1 MTHNALYERRFPP
14 LRSRDRQPN
23 HRNVADASKFFVA
36 PAVQSNMLGQS
47 NPILPTRLGRVTRW
61 AGYLAGL
68 LILLA
73 CAGALYQFLGGM
85 LDKHFNPPPGQFV
98 EVDGL
103 RMHLVCTGQGSPT
116 VVLDPGLSNSW
127 LHWYKVQ
134 PEVAKFARVCSYDRA
149 GLGWSDPRPGPR
161 TSKVIAEELHSLLRN
176 AGIAPPF
183 VLVGHSIGGLNMQMY
198 ASLYRSEVSGMVLVD
213 SVHADQRRVF
223 GAEFQRG
230 SEYWTSVM
238 KRNLWLMPFGIPRL
252 LGWCGT
258 SLPDRR
264 AALRAF
270 DCTAQQN
277 RGWLAEETGSE
288 TSSNQVRATGSLGD
302 LPLVVV
308 SRGPTNAAQKPFLA
322 VWFALQ
328 DSLAH
333 RSTHGR
339 RIIAEGAGHDIH
351 LDRPDV
357 VIAAIRDVWDQFR
370 PE

>member
-1 MTHNALYERRFPP
+1 MFR
-14 LRSRDRQPN
+14 
-23 HRNVADASKFFVA
+23 
-36 PAVQSNMLGQS
+36 QS
-47 NPILPTRLGRVTRW
+47 NPILPTRRGGAARW
-61 AGYLAGL
+61 AGYFAGV

-73 CAGALYQFLGGM
+73 CAGALYQLIGGM
-85 LDKHFNPPPGQFV
+85 LDRHSNPPPGQFV

-116 VVLDPGLSNSW
+116 VVLDSGLSNSW

-134 PEVAKFARVCSYDRA
+134 PGVAKFARVCSYDRA
-149 GLGWSDPRPGPR
+149 GLGWSEPRPGPR
-161 TSKVIAEELHSLLRN
+161 TSRVIVEELHTLLRN
-176 AGIAPPF
+176 AGVAPPF

-213 SVHADQRRVF
+213 SVSADQRRVF
-223 GAEFQRG
+223 GAELKRG
-230 SEYWTSVM
+230 SEYWTGVM

-252 LGWCGT
+252 LGWCGA

-264 AALRAF
+264 AELRAF
-270 DCTAQQN
+270 DCTAHQN
-277 RGWLAEETGSE
+277 RAWLAEETGSE
-288 TSSNQVRATGSLGD
+288 TSSDQVRATGSLGD

-308 SRGPTNAAQKPFLA
+308 SQGPTNAAQKPFLA
-322 VWFALQ
+322 VWYTLQ
-328 DSLAH
+328 DGLAQ

-351 LDRPDV
+351 LDRPGV
-357 VIAAIRDVWDQFR
+357 VISAIRDVWDQCH

>member
-1 MTHNALYERRFPP
+1 MP
-14 LRSRDRQPN
+14 
-23 HRNVADASKFFVA
+23 
-36 PAVQSNMLGQS
+36 GQS
-47 NPILPTRLGRVTRW
+47 DPILTTRFGRAARW

-73 CAGALYQFLGGM
+73 CAGALYQLVGGM
-85 LDKHFNPPPGQFV
+85 LDRHSNPPPGRFV
-98 EVDGL
+98 DVDGL

-116 VVLDPGLSNSW
+116 VVLDSGLSNSW

-134 PEVAKFARVCSYDRA
+134 PEVAKFTRVCSYDRA

-161 TSKVIAEELHSLLRN
+161 TSKVIAGELHALLRD
-176 AGIAPPF
+176 AGVAPPF
-183 VLVGHSIGGLNMQMY
+183 VMVGHSIGGLNMQMY

-213 SVHADQRRVF
+213 SVHADQGRVF
-223 GAEFQRG
+223 GAEFKRG
-230 SEYWTSVM
+230 SEYWTGVM
-238 KRNLWLMPFGIPRL
+238 KRNLRLMPFGIPRL

-264 AALRAF
+264 AELRAF

-277 RGWLAEETGSE
+277 RGWLAEEAGAE
-288 TSSNQVRATGSLGD
+288 TSSDQVRATGSLGD

-308 SRGPTNAAQKPFLA
+308 SQGPTDAAKKPFLA
-322 VWFALQ
+322 VWYTLQ
-328 DSLAH
+328 DGLAN

-339 RIIAEGAGHDIH
+339 RIVAEGAGHDIH

-357 VIAAIRDVWDQFR
+357 VIAAIREVWDRCRLQ
-370 PE
+370 

>member
-1 MTHNALYERRFPP
+1 MA
-14 LRSRDRQPN
+14 
-23 HRNVADASKFFVA
+23 
-36 PAVQSNMLGQS
+36 
-47 NPILPTRLGRVTRW
+47 RW

-73 CAGALYQFLGGM
+73 CAGALYQLIGGI
-85 LDKHFNPPPGQFV
+85 LDRQFNPPPGQFV
-98 EVDGL
+98 AVDGL

-116 VVLDPGLSNSW
+116 VVLDSGLSNSW

-161 TSKVIAEELHSLLRN
+161 TSKVIAEELHTLLRN

-223 GAEFQRG
+223 GADFKRG
-230 SEYWTSVM
+230 SDYWTSVM
-238 KRNLWLMPFGIPRL
+238 KRNGRLMPFGIPRL
-252 LGWCGT
+252 RGWCGT

-264 AALRAF
+264 AELRAF
-270 DCTAQQN
+270 DCTVQQT

-288 TSSNQVRATGSLGD
+288 TSSEEVGATGSFGD

-308 SRGPTNAAQKPFLA
+308 SRGPTDPAQKPFLA
-322 VWFALQ
+322 VWYTLQ

-333 RSTHGR
+333 RSTRGH

-357 VIAAIRDVWDQFR
+357 VITAIRDVWDQCR
-370 PE
+370 SK

>member
-1 MTHNALYERRFPP
+1 MP
-14 LRSRDRQPN
+14 RQSGAI
-23 HRNVADASKFFVA
+23 R
-36 PAVQSNMLGQS
+36 
-47 NPILPTRLGRVTRW
+47 PIWLGRTARW
-61 AGYLAGL
+61 VGYLAGL
-68 LILLA
+68 LVLLV
-73 CAGALYQFLGGM
+73 CAGALYQLIGGM
-85 LDKHFNPPPGQFV
+85 LDRHFNPPPGQFV

-116 VVLDPGLSNSW
+116 VVLDSGLSNSW

-149 GLGWSDPRPGPR
+149 GLGWSDSRPGPR
-161 TSKVIAEELHSLLRN
+161 TSKVIAQELHTLLGN

-198 ASLYRSEVSGMVLVD
+198 ASLYGSEVSGMVLVD

-223 GAEFQRG
+223 GAEFKRG

-238 KRNLWLMPFGIPRL
+238 KRNLRLMPFGIPRL

-258 SLPDRR
+258 SLPDKR
-264 AALRAF
+264 AELRAF
-270 DCTAQQN
+270 DCTAQQD
-277 RGWLAEETGSE
+277 RGWLAEEAGSE
-288 TSSNQVRATGSLGD
+288 TSADQVRATGPLGD
-302 LPLVVV
+302 IPLVVV
-308 SRGPTNAAQKPFLA
+308 SRGPTSAAQKPFFTE
-322 VWFALQ
+322 WYKLQ

-339 RIIAEGAGHDIH
+339 RIIAEGARHDIH

-357 VIAAIRDVWDQFR
+357 VIAAIRDVWDQCR
-370 PE
+370 PKAAH